1 MAIKEIF
8 VPDLGGAE
16 SVDVIEINVKPGD
29 QVQVDE
35 GIVTLESDKATMEVP
50 ATFAGVIKEFFIKVG
65 DKISEGDKVASV
77 ETVGAALVP
86 AEEKGQA
93 QDLPLQPSI
102 QIIDVIVPDLGGA
115 DKVDVIEIN
124 VKPGDN
130 VEIDAGLITL
140 ESDKAT
146 MEVPA
151 PFAGVIESITVKVG
165 DKVSEGNKV
174 ASIKIVG
181 ASGARP
187 LEPATPTKNNL
198 ANVGAGLVP
207 AQERGQVQ
215 DLPLQ
220 SSSSPGADRGIQAN
234 EIGLNQL
241 TKTAEASAIN
251 SSLHA
256 TPIVRRIAS
265 EFGVDLTRVKATGPK
280 GRILKE
286 DVQTYVKQQLVIAQ
300 SGGKSGFTLPEMPA
314 VDFSKFGEIETQALS
329 KIKRLTGTNLGRNWI
344 VVPHVTQFDE
354 ADITG
359 LEAFRKENKAESEAK
374 GIKLTPLAFIM
385 KAVVSALKQFPRF
398 NASLSADVQSLI
410 LKKYFNIGVAVDT
423 PDGLVVPV
431 VRDVDRKGVY
441 ELAQE
446 LAVISEK
453 ARQQK
458 LLPKDMQGGCFTIS
472 SLGGIGGTWFTPIV
486 NAPEVAILGVSKA
499 QMKPVY
505 QEGNFLP
512 RLVMPVSL
520 SYDHRVVD
528 GAEGARFTSYLCKEL
543 ADIRKLIL

>member
-16 SVDVIEINVKPGD
+16 SVDVIELNVKPGD
-29 QVQVDE
+29 QVQVDD

-65 DKISEGDKVASV
+65 DKISEGDKVACIEIDGDVLAAS
-77 ETVGAALVP
+77 GARPPESAT
-86 AEEKGQA
+86 
-93 QDLPLQPSI
+93 SS
-102 QIIDVIVPDLGGA
+102 QIIEVIVPDLGGA

-151 PFAGVIESITVKVG
+151 PFAGVVESITVKVG

-198 ANVGAGLVP
+198 ANVGTSGARP
-207 AQERGQVQ
+207 PESATSPKNAQ
-215 DLPLQ
+215 DDNALQ
-220 SSSSPGADRGIQAN
+220 
-234 EIGLNQL
+234 QL
-241 TKTAEASAIN
+241 RQTAEASAIN

-314 VDFSKFGEIETQALS
+314 VDFSKFGAIETQALS

-354 ADITG
+354 ADITD
-359 LEAFRKENKAESEAK
+359 LESFRKENKAESEAK

-505 QEGNFLP
+505 QEGNFVP
-512 RLVMPVSL
+512 RLMMPVSL